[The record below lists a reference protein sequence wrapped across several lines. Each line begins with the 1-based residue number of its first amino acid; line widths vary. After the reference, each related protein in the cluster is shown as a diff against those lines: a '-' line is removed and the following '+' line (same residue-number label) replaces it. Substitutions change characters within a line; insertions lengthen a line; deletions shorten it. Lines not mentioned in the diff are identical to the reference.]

1 MCIRDSKNYDDKEHG
16 LVTVRSALANSY
28 NIPAVKALQHV
39 TIPRLI
45 ETAGRL
51 GVKSL
56 TTGDYGLSLTLG
68 GGEVTLL
75 ELTGAYAVLANQGV
89 RVPPVAIQCVIAA
102 NGQLL
107 GQGVEEVS
115 AAPCREAANQPHGAL
130 LIEPVSGQ
138 RAAPANYAY
147 QITSILADNEA
158 RTPAFG
164 PNSSLRLP
172 GDRPAAVKTGTTNDY
187 RDN

>member
-1 MCIRDSKNYDDKEHG
+1 MDMRTEFPDGAGRPPYVPENYDNKEHG

-28 NIPAVKALQHV
+28 NIPAVKTLQHI

-45 ETAGRL
+45 ETAERM

-56 TTGDYGLSLTLG
+56 TNGDFGLSLTLG
-68 GGEVTLL
+68 GGEMTLL

-89 RVPPVAIQCVIAA
+89 RVPSVAIQCVIAS

-115 AAPCREAANQPHGAL
+115 ATPCREAANQPHGAL
-130 LIEPVSGQ
+130 LIEPASGQ
-138 RAAPANYAY
+138 RAAPASYAY
-147 QITSILADNEA
+147 QIL
-158 RTPAFG
+158 
-164 PNSSLRLP
+164 SLIHISEP
-172 GDRPAAVKTGTTNDY
+172 TRPY
-187 RDN
+187 